1 MSINCNTCQITFVY
15 QVQHSISCLSI
26 ALPVK
31 RFCLSS
37 ATTLQRLSIKCITFK
52 ICLSSATL
60 VHIFLSS
67 AMQLDK
73 ACLSSAT
80 VSILVSIKWHGMVLV
95 FYQVQCCKKLSIMC
109 YTLCLSCATLQ
120 ILSCAIPCFLSSATF
135 PFPFQTWIFGTCQRS
150 FLR

>member
-26 ALPVK
+26 ALTVK

-37 ATTLQRLSIKCITFK
+37 ATTMQRLSIKCITFK

-67 AMQLDK
+67 ATVTYFCLSSAMQLDK

-80 VSILVSIKWHGMVLV
+80 FSIFVSIKWHGMVLV

-109 YTLCLSCATLQ
+109 YTLCLSCATLH

-135 PFPFQTWIFGTCQRS
+135 P
-150 FLR
+150 